1 MTMTSIV
8 LQMCYRPHTH
18 TGQQQPDWVQLL
30 ELEGAKQMP
39 SDHPP
44 KVMVLYGSL
53 RPCSYSRLLAFE
65 FARILDALGADVRVY
80 DPTGLPIKDAVPESH
95 PKVQE
100 LRNLSLWS
108 EAQVWVCPEQHGTIT
123 AVFKNQIDWIPLS
136 LGSVRPTQ
144 GRVLA
149 VAQVRQASAC
159 MTDWMVTGLAC
170 KTGKNAC
177 CWDKLIAFS
186 EIKH

>member
-1 MTMTSIV
+1 MV

-18 TGQQQPDWVQLL
+18 TGQQQPDWVHSL

-53 RPCSYSRLLAFE
+53 RPRSYSKLLAFE

-80 DPTGLPIKDAVPESH
+80 DPTGLPIKYAVPESH

-123 AVFKNQIDWIPLS
+123 AVFKNQVDWIPLS

-144 GRVLA
+144 GRMLA
-149 VAQVRQASAC
+149 VAQVRQASA
-159 MTDWMVTGLAC
+159 
-170 KTGKNAC
+170 
-177 CWDKLIAFS
+177 
-186 EIKH
+186 